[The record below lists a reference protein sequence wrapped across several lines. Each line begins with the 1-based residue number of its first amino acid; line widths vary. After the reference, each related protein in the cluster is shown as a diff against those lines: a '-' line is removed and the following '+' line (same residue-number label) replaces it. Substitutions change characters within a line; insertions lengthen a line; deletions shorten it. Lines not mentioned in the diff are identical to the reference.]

1 MVKNPPANAWTT
13 GDAGLIPGSGR
24 SPGGRNGNL
33 LQYSCLGNPMDRGY
47 WQATIHGVTKRQV
60 QLRMHALPLHNLELY
75 LDWHHTSESMGLR
88 FDYVCSGTCNL
99 YLEKWKKVKVKL
111 LSHVWLFATPWTVAY
126 QGPQFVEFSRQEY
139 WSGLP
144 FPSPGDLPNPDPG
157 IRPVSPALAGRRCR
171 QTLYHLSHQGS
182 PACNLRAGQN

>member
-75 LDWHHTSESMGLR
+75 LDWHYTSESMGLR

-111 LSHVWLFATPWTVAY
+111 LSHVWLFATPWTVAS
-126 QGPQFVEFSRQEY
+126 QAP
-139 WSGLP
+139 WD
-144 FPSPGDLPNPDPG
+144 SPGKNTRVDCHFFLQG
-157 IRPVSPALAGRRCR
+157 IFLTQGSNLGLWQCK
-171 QTLYHLSHQGS
+171 QILYHLSYQGS
-182 PACNLRAGQN
+182 PYMTKIQL